1 MPSDTAASKH
11 SMEVQFFRALNR
23 VVEPMVRAGVGS
35 PRLAPGGL
43 IVLETRGR
51 KSGRLH
57 RSPLAATRIGSHIL
71 VGTFRGARS
80 QWVRNLAAQPRTQFW
95 LGGKA
100 RATRAFVMHD
110 GKRLRVPKTL
120 PSALRR
126 VVRHLAPY
134 TKSGWAF
141 AVLSPVP
148 PKARRSPSGCS

>member
-1 MPSDTAASKH
+1 MPGDAAASRR
-11 SMEVQFFRALNR
+11 SIEVQFFRALNR

-51 KSGRLH
+51 RSGRLR
-57 RSPLAATRIGSHIL
+57 RSPLAATRIGRHVL

-80 QWVRNLAAQPRTQFW
+80 QWVRNLAAQPRTRFW
-95 LGGKA
+95 LGGRP
-100 RATRAFVMHD
+100 RAARAFVMYD
-110 GKRLRVPKTL
+110 GKRFRVPRSL
-120 PSALRR
+120 PRHLQE
-126 VVRHLAPY
+126 VVRRLAPY

-148 PKARRSPSGCS
+148 REACRPTRRPS